1 MWIRD
6 YRRVLVWIIKQR
18 LSVRLLP
25 WIIETIGE
33 TRGVDY
39 EVETIR
45 ESLGVDSKVGTIGET
60 LSMDNREYRKTV
72 VVDCKTET
80 VGHIIVAVYKAGTT

>member
-1 MWIRD
+1 M
-6 YRRVLVWIIKQR
+6 
-18 LSVRLLP
+18 RLLL

-60 LSMDNREYRKTV
+60 LSMDNREYRT
-72 VVDCKTET
+72 DCCCRL
-80 VGHIIVAVYKAGTT
+80 

>member
-1 MWIRD
+1 M
-6 YRRVLVWIIKQR
+6 
-18 LSVRLLP
+18 RLLL

-45 ESLGVDSKVGTIGET
+45 EGLSERLFLGIIENIGQT
-60 LSMDNREYRKTV
+60 A